1 MPVTRTLSD
10 LDTHKESRWAS
21 RTSSSNSL
29 ASVRALGPS
38 DTDPQFYPIPSAE
51 YLQSEIVRLRQQ
63 LQLSREDAARAANR
77 LSQQETELANLRHML
92 EHMRTKPVGSNVTV
106 QLGVM
111 KNSALNSAGRVRNE
125 SSQRTGVGAV
135 SGSNVNRSQTSNRKP
150 NNDPQLVRNSSCAL
164 TPAPGATK
172 SVIGSSASSTT
183 FEELDDAMAK
193 LEREQNELMRE
204 QARIRARLAAS
215 RPAVSASA
223 TRTKPRLSSN
233 SKSTNTP
240 LRSPKL
246 SLNIT
251 STNHFLGSEVARSS
265 GTGLSNAGDGS
276 TPCGPRIR
284 HGPPPKP
291 RDTASARYAY

>member
-1 MPVTRTLSD
+1 MVFFNPDLPINELLKDKPCKIPPPFFQDVSSNPTRKPITTSGISRGSQEINKTDNIINGNKPLFPKNMPVTRTLSD

-193 LEREQNELMRE
+193 
-204 QARIRARLAAS
+204 
-215 RPAVSASA
+215 
-223 TRTKPRLSSN
+223 
-233 SKSTNTP
+233 
-240 LRSPKL
+240 
-246 SLNIT
+246 
-251 STNHFLGSEVARSS
+251 
-265 GTGLSNAGDGS
+265 
-276 TPCGPRIR
+276 
-284 HGPPPKP
+284 
-291 RDTASARYAY
+291 

>member
-1 MPVTRTLSD
+1 MMPIKQNYFSFLVDSAFHVIKIITWLLTVIWATRTPLCILFFSFPPILS
-10 LDTHKESRWAS
+10 
-21 RTSSSNSL
+21 
-29 ASVRALGPS
+29 
-38 DTDPQFYPIPSAE
+38 
-51 YLQSEIVRLRQQ
+51 
-63 LQLSREDAARAANR
+63 
-77 LSQQETELANLRHML
+77 
-92 EHMRTKPVGSNVTV
+92 
-106 QLGVM
+106 
-111 KNSALNSAGRVRNE
+111 
-125 SSQRTGVGAV
+125 
-135 SGSNVNRSQTSNRKP
+135 
-150 NNDPQLVRNSSCAL
+150 
-164 TPAPGATK
+164 
-172 SVIGSSASSTT
+172 IG
-183 FEELDDAMAK
+183 FR